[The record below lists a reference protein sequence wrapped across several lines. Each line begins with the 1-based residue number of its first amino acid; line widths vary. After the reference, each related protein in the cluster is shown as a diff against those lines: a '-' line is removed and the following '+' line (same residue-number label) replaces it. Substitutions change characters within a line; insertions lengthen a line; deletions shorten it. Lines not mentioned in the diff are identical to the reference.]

1 MAHEELLQ
9 ELTRD
14 ADTRMKKSIEATRHD
29 LQAIRTGRA
38 NPSLLER
45 VEVDYYGSKMPL
57 PQVATVT
64 APEARMLVISPWDKG
79 ALPAIERAIMKSD
92 LGLNPSSDGNIVRLI
107 IPQLTEETRRNLIK
121 QVHKRVE
128 EGKVA
133 LRNIRRDVIEDLR
146 GLKKG
151 GDIGEDEE
159 KRTEADVQKLTD
171 KHVHELD
178 NVQKSKEEELLEV

>member
-1 MAHEELLQ
+1 MADELLK
-9 ELTRD
+9 ELLRD
-14 ADTRMKKSIEATRHD
+14 CDVRMMKAIEATRHD

-64 APEARMLVISPWDKG
+64 APEARMLVISPWDKSS
-79 ALPAIERAIMKSD
+79 LPAIERAIQKSD
-92 LGLNPSSDGNIVRLI
+92 LGLNPSSDGSIVRLI
-107 IPQLTEETRRNLIK
+107 IPQLTEETRKNLIK
-121 QVHKRVE
+121 NVHKRVE

-133 LRNIRRDVIEDLR
+133 IRNIRRDVIEDLR
-146 GLKKG
+146 SLKKS

-171 KHVHELD
+171 RHVHELD
-178 NVQKSKEEELLEV
+178 SVQKTKEAELLEV

>member
-1 MAHEELLQ
+1 MAHEELLK
-9 ELTRD
+9 ELLRD
-14 ADTRMKKSIEATRHD
+14 TEARMKKAIEATRHD

-45 VEVDYYGSKMPL
+45 VEVEHYGSKMPL
-57 PQVATVT
+57 PQLATVT
-64 APEARMLVISPWDKG
+64 APEARMLVVSPWDKT
-79 ALPAIERAIMKSD
+79 ALPAIERAILKASI
-92 LGLNPSSDGNIVRLI
+92 GLNPSSDGTIIRLL

-121 QVHKRVE
+121 QVHKRIE

-133 LRNIRRDVIEDLR
+133 IRNIRRDAIEDLR

-159 KRTEADVQKLTD
+159 KRTEGDVQKITD
-171 KHVHELD
+171 RLVHELD
-178 NVQKSKEEELLEV
+178 AVQKTKEEELLEV

>member
-1 MAHEELLQ
+1 MAETELLK
-9 ELTRD
+9 ELLKD
-14 ADTRMKKSIEATRHD
+14 ADHRMQRAIEATQHD

-38 NPSLLER
+38 NPQILDR
-45 VEVDYYGSKMPL
+45 VEVDYYGSKL
-57 PQVATVT
+57 PVNQVANVS
-64 APEARMLVISPWDKG
+64 APEPRMLVITPFDKSSV
-79 ALPAIERAIMKSD
+79 PAIERAILKSD
-92 LGLNPSSDGNIVRLI
+92 IGLNPNSDGQVIRLI
-107 IPQLTEETRRNLIK
+107 IPQLTEETRKNLIK

-133 LRNIRRDVIEDLR
+133 IRNIRRDVIEDLR
-146 GLKKG
+146 SLKKA

-159 KRTEADVQKLTD
+159 KRTEGDVQKITD